1 MNATVPID
9 IQTFAA
15 LAAQRGLTIESD
27 DMLERLYA
35 GYCSL
40 QKLTAQLPGAPSPA
54 TDPAL
59 LFLGDASE
67 IRR

>member
-1 MNATVPID
+1 MSSDPPMDLSA
-9 IQTFAA
+9 FAK

-27 DMLERLYA
+27 DMLSRLYA

-40 QKLTAQLPGAPSPA
+40 QVLLAQMPPNPEPA
-54 TDPAL
+54 TDPSL
-59 LFLGDASE
+59 IFLPDGTE